1 MRGDVMPMLRR
12 FTWMLMLAVLCR
24 AGVVAAGE
32 YNDVMNIGDQAP
44 AWEKLPGTDG
54 KEHSLSDLKDKDV
67 VIVVFT
73 CNSCPIATDYEERL
87 LALAKKYCG
96 PSDRAA
102 MVAINVN
109 RVEADLLPAMKVRAQ
124 EKGYTFPYL
133 FDETQKIA
141 KDFGAVFTPE
151 VFVLNKARK
160 VVYMGGIDDNS
171 RAADVKEHYLEP
183 AIQAAL
189 KGEAAKPAE
198 TVARGCRIRYARE
211 RK

>member
-1 MRGDVMPMLRR
+1 MPMLRR
-12 FTWMLMLAVLCR
+12 FIGVLMLAVLCR
-24 AGVVAAGE
+24 AGALVAGE
-32 YNDVMNIGDQAP
+32 YNDVLKIGDSAP
-44 AWEKLPGTDG
+44 AWEKLPGTDD
-54 KEHSLSDLKDKDV
+54 KEHSLSALKDKDV
-67 VIVVFT
+67 VVVVFT
-73 CNSCPIATDYEERL
+73 CNSCPIATDYEERI

-141 KDFGAVFTPE
+141 KDYGAVFTPE

-171 RAADVKEHYLEP
+171 RVAEVKEHYLEP

-189 KGEAAKPAE
+189 KGEPARPAE

>member
-1 MRGDVMPMLRR
+1 MPMLRR
-12 FTWMLMLAVLCR
+12 FMCVLMLAVLCR
-24 AGVVAAGE
+24 AGVLAAGE
-32 YNDVMNIGDQAP
+32 FNDVLKIGDPAP
-44 AWEKLPGTDG
+44 AWEKLPGTDD

-67 VIVVFT
+67 VVVVFT

-109 RVEADLLPAMKVRAQ
+109 RVEADLLPAMKARAQ

-141 KDFGAVFTPE
+141 KDYGAVFTPE

-171 RAADVKEHYLEP
+171 RVSEVKEHYLEP

-189 KGEAAKPAE
+189 KGEPAKPAE

-211 RK
+211 RT

>member
-1 MRGDVMPMLRR
+1 MPMFRR

-24 AGVVAAGE
+24 SGVLAAGE

-67 VIVVFT
+67 VVVVFT
-73 CNSCPIATDYEERL
+73 CNSCPIATDYEDRL
-87 LALAKKYCG
+87 LAIAKKYCG
-96 PSDRAA
+96 PSERAG

-141 KDFGAVFTPE
+141 KDYGAVFTPE

-183 AIQAAL
+183 ALQAAL
-189 KGEAAKPAE
+189 KGEPAKPAE